1 MQLFDLID
9 GIEHQVLCGPV
20 DVDVQAVRYDS
31 RQVRPGDL
39 FVCIGGFRRDGH
51 DFIQAAWAAGAVAVL
66 VERTD
71 LSETVLR
78 GGTVVKMANAR
89 QGLAAVASQFYGDP
103 SRKLTMVGVTGTNGK
118 TTTTFLIESVLQ
130 HAGHHVGLVG
140 TIGYR
145 CNGLEIEAAR
155 TTPES
160 CDLQALLERMA
171 RLHADSVVMEVSS
184 HALALHRVD
193 GCEFDVAVFTNL
205 TQDHLDFHDTM
216 EAYRN
221 AKLSLFEGLGVGS
234 TKTVEKAAVV
244 NLDDPAADLFLG
256 ATRVRRYTYSVEG
269 PADLSVTDVDMG
281 PDGIRCRLQTP
292 WGTTA
297 IRSPLLGPYNLS
309 NVVAAAATGL
319 HLGADLS
326 AVADGIAALHHVP
339 GRCERVEEGQ
349 AFSVMVDYAHTPD
362 ALRRVLRMARQCC
375 PGRLIV
381 LFGCGGER
389 DRGKRPLMGEAALQL
404 ADFTVIT
411 SDNPRGEDPH
421 QIIEEVET
429 GAKKVWGQGKGY
441 VTILDRGMAI
451 REALSLAG
459 RGDMVV
465 IAGKGHETYQI
476 LRDRTISFDD
486 RLVAREG
493 LHELGFCRENKDRG

>member
-1 MQLFDLID
+1 MQLSDLIN
-9 GIEHQVLCGPV
+9 GIEYRVLCGSI
-20 DVDVQAVRYDS
+20 DVEIRAIRYDS
-31 RQVRPGDL
+31 RRVGPGDL
-39 FVCIGGFRRDGH
+39 FVCIGGFKRDGH
-51 DFIQAAWAAGAVAVL
+51 EFIQAAWAAGAVAVL

-71 LSETVLR
+71 LPEAALR
-78 GGTVVKMANAR
+78 GGTVVKVASAR
-89 QGLAAVASQFYGDP
+89 QDLAAVACRFYGYP
-103 SRKLTMVGVTGTNGK
+103 SRTLSIAGVTGTNGK
-118 TTTTFLIESVLQ
+118 TTTTYLIESVLRR
-130 HAGHHVGLVG
+130 AGRRVGLIG

-145 CNGLEIEAAR
+145 CDGLEIEAAR

-171 RLHADSVVMEVSS
+171 HLHADSVVMEVSS

-205 TQDHLDFHDTM
+205 TQDHLDFHGTM

-221 AKLSLFEGLGVGS
+221 AKLSLFETLGVGS
-234 TKTVEKAAVV
+234 TKAVEKAAVV

-269 PADLSVTDVDMG
+269 PADLSVTDVDMR

-297 IRSPLLGPYNLS
+297 IRSPLLGRYNLS
-309 NVVAAAATGL
+309 NILAAAATGL

-326 AVADGIAALHHVP
+326 VVADGIAALHHVP

-404 ADFTVIT
+404 ADFTIIT

-441 VTILDRGMAI
+441 VTILDREMAI

-486 RLVAREG
+486 RLVARET
-493 LHELGFCRENKDRG
+493 LHELGFCHKNGV

>member
-1 MQLFDLID
+1 MRLSDLID
-9 GIEHQVLCGPV
+9 AVEYRILRGSA
-20 DVDVQAVRYDS
+20 DVECRQIRYDS
-31 RQVRPGDL
+31 RQVEPGDL
-39 FVCIGGFRRDGH
+39 FVCISGFKRDGH
-51 DFIQAAWAAGAVAVL
+51 DFIRAAWAAGAAAIL
-66 VERTD
+66 VERDD
-71 LSETVLR
+71 LPETPLQ
-78 GGTVVKMANAR
+78 GGTVVKVTNAR
-89 QGLAAVASQFYGDP
+89 QSLAAAAGRLYGHP
-103 SRKLTMVGVTGTNGK
+103 SRTLTMIGVTGTNGK
-118 TTTTFLIESVLQ
+118 TTTTYLIDSVLRRAD
-130 HAGHHVGLVG
+130 HRAGLIG

-160 CDLQALLERMA
+160 SDLQALLRRMVH
-171 RLHADSVVMEVSS
+171 LGADSVVMEVSS

-205 TQDHLDFHDTM
+205 TQDHLDFHGTM

-221 AKLSLFEGLGVGS
+221 AKLSLFERLGVGS
-234 TKTVEKAAVV
+234 TKMAEKAAVI
-244 NLDDPAADLFLG
+244 NLDDPAADLFLR
-256 ATRVRRYTYSVEG
+256 ATRVRRLTYSVER
-269 PADLSVTDVDMG
+269 PADLSVADLDIG
-281 PDGIRCRLQTP
+281 PDGIRCRLRTP
-292 WGTTA
+292 WGETE
-297 IRSPLLGPYNLS
+297 IRSPLLGRYNLS
-309 NVVAAAATGL
+309 NILAAAATGL

-326 AVADGIAALHHVP
+326 TVADGIAALRHVP

-404 ADFTVIT
+404 ADFTIIT

-429 GAKKVWGQGKGY
+429 GAKKVWGKDKGY

-459 RGDMVV
+459 SGDMVV

-486 RLVAREG
+486 RLVAREA
-493 LHELGFCRENKDRG
+493 LHELGFRGWQGR

>member
-1 MQLFDLID
+1 MRLSDLIN
-9 GIEHQVLCGPV
+9 GTEYQVLRGSV
-20 DVDVQAVRYDS
+20 DVEVHQIRYDS
-31 RQVRPGDL
+31 RQVSPGDL
-39 FVCIGGFRRDGH
+39 FVCIRGFRRDGH
-51 DFIQAAWAAGAVAVL
+51 DFVQAAWATGAVAVL
-66 VERTD
+66 VERND
-71 LSETVLR
+71 LPEAALQ
-78 GGTVVKMANAR
+78 GGTVVKVADAR
-89 QGLAAVASQFYGDP
+89 QSLAAAACRFYGHP

-118 TTTTFLIESVLQ
+118 TTTTYLVESVLRR
-130 HAGHHVGLVG
+130 AGHQVGLIG

-145 CNGLEIEAAR
+145 CNGVETEAAR

-160 CDLQALLERMA
+160 CDLQALLERMTG
-171 RLHADSVVMEVSS
+171 LSADSVVMEVSS
-184 HALALHRVD
+184 HALALYRVD
-193 GCEFDVAVFTNL
+193 GCEFDVAIFTNL
-205 TQDHLDFHDTM
+205 TQDHLDFHGTM

-234 TKTVEKAAVV
+234 TKTIEKAAVV

-256 ATRVRRYTYSVEG
+256 ATRARRYTYSVER
-269 PADLSVTDVDMG
+269 PADLSATDISMG
-281 PDGIRCRLQTP
+281 PDGVRCRLQTP
-292 WGTTA
+292 WGVTE
-297 IRSPLLGPYNLS
+297 IRSPLLGRYNLS
-309 NVVAAAATGL
+309 NILAAAATGL
-319 HLGADLS
+319 HLGVDLS
-326 AVADGIAALHHVP
+326 AVAEGIAALHHVP
-339 GRCERVEEGQ
+339 GRCERVEAGQ
-349 AFSVMVDYAHTPD
+349 EFSVMVDYAHTPD

-381 LFGCGGER
+381 LFGCGGDR
-389 DRGKRPLMGEAALQL
+389 DRGKRRIMGEAVLQL

-476 LRDRTISFDD
+476 LRDRTIPFDD
-486 RLVAREG
+486 RLVAREA
-493 LHELGFCRENKDRG
+493 LHELGFCRK